1 MPYSLFIYPVVK
13 CRIIHT
19 AFQSS
24 PFEGL
29 FKPVSGCVMVR
40 LRPWNGLYHVLKQCL
55 SHDRKIIFGCK
66 LLMFSAL
73 RKPLI
78 SRVFASDRESAR
90 KFAKNKRGRTENSDE
105 KNAGRWKYEST
116 PYRIPSGGKQ
126 QHRYRI
132 ETATFSI
139 EINLHEIYTAPKS
152 VIIPQIFI
160 SYIVNTLPPSYV
172 LLPSSSPK
180 PCLNVACY
188 AFDREVLQIIR
199 Q

>member
-19 AFQSS
+19 AFRSS

-40 LRPWNGLYHVLKQCL
+40 LRPWNRLYQGLKQCL
-55 SHDRKIIFGCK
+55 SHGRKISLAYKHLIS
-66 LLMFSAL
+66 SAL
-73 RKPLI
+73 HKALIFRK
-78 SRVFASDRESAR
+78 FASDRESAR

-132 ETATFSI
+132 ETATFYI

-172 LLPSSSPK
+172 LLPSSRPK
-180 PCLNVACY
+180 PCLNVARY
-188 AFDREVLQIIR
+188 AFDRDILLIIR